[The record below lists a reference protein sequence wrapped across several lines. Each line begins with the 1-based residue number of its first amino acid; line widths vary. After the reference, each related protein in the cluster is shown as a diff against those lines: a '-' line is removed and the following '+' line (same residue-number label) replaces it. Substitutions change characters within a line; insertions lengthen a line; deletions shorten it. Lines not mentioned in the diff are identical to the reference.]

1 MMIMFQI
8 SKSRGLKVLQNKEC
22 SMREATVEEYL
33 EFMARNRRIVIED
46 REILLEPID
55 VKRFE
60 LLSEE
65 LTDVSTTV

>member
-1 MMIMFQI
+1 
-8 SKSRGLKVLQNKEC
+8 
-22 SMREATVEEYL
+22 MREATVEEYL

-65 LTDVSTTV
+65 LTDVSITVWSFPERGLRYS